1 MLILINKVS
10 ENMKNS
16 DEREQRQ
23 QKLADLFF
31 EMGMDLDLI
40 EKISGVDK
48 RKIIFKRMGKFDKVP
63 LTLKDYDSSMYL
75 ENKNSY

>member
-1 MLILINKVS
+1 MGNEKI
-10 ENMKNS
+10 
-16 DEREQRQ
+16 REQRQ

-40 EKISGVDK
+40 EKVSGVDK
-48 RKIIFKRMGKFDKVP
+48 RKIILKRMSKSKDIP
-63 LTLKDYDSSMYL
+63 LTLNKHDSNMYL

>member
-1 MLILINKVS
+1 MMNK
-10 ENMKNS
+10 ENEK
-16 DEREQRQ
+16 EKRQ

-40 EKISGVDK
+40 EKVSGVDK
-48 RKIIFKRMGKFDKVP
+48 RKIILKRINKSKEAP
-63 LTLKDYDSSMYL
+63 LTLNEYDSNMYL

>member
-1 MLILINKVS
+1 MTIN
-10 ENMKNS
+10 EQ
-16 DEREQRQ
+16 DREKRQ

-40 EKISGVDK
+40 EKVSGVDK
-48 RKIIFKRMGKFDKVP
+48 RKIILKRMDKSKGVP
-63 LTLKDYDSSMYL
+63 LTLTEHDSNMYV

>member
-1 MLILINKVS
+1 MTRK
-10 ENMKNS
+10 EQ
-16 DEREQRQ
+16 DRERRQ

-40 EKISGVDK
+40 EKVSGVDK
-48 RKIIFKRMGKFDKVP
+48 RKIILKSKEKSKDVP
-63 LTLKDYDSSMYL
+63 LTLNKYDSNMYL

>member
-1 MLILINKVS
+1 MTIK
-10 ENMKNS
+10 EQ
-16 DEREQRQ
+16 DRERRQ

-40 EKISGVDK
+40 EKVSGVDK
-48 RKIIFKRMGKFDKVP
+48 RKIILKSKEKSKGVP
-63 LTLKDYDSSMYL
+63 LTLNEYDSNMYL

>member
-1 MLILINKVS
+1 M
-10 ENMKNS
+10 E
-16 DEREQRQ
+16 EREKRQ

-40 EKISGVDK
+40 EKVSGVDK
-48 RKIIFKRMGKFDKVP
+48 RKILLKRMGKSKDLP
-63 LTLKDYDSSMYL
+63 LTLNQSNSNMYV

>member
-1 MLILINKVS
+1 MIQ
-10 ENMKNS
+10 
-16 DEREQRQ
+16 DEREKRQ

-40 EKISGVDK
+40 EKVSGVDK
-48 RKIIFKRMGKFDKVP
+48 RKILLKRMGKSKDVP
-63 LTLKDYDSSMYL
+63 LTLNQYDSNMYV

>member
-1 MLILINKVS
+1 MIQN
-10 ENMKNS
+10 
-16 DEREQRQ
+16 ERERRQ

-48 RKIIFKRMGKFDKVP
+48 RKILLKKNVKSNIDS
-63 LTLKDYDSSMYL
+63 LTLNSDNSNMYL
-75 ENKNSY
+75 ENNNSY

>member
-1 MLILINKVS
+1 MTRN
-10 ENMKNS
+10 EQ
-16 DEREQRQ
+16 DRERRQ

-40 EKISGVDK
+40 EKVSGVDK
-48 RKIIFKRMGKFDKVP
+48 GKIILKSKEKSKDHP
-63 LTLKDYDSSMYL
+63 LTLNEYDSNIYL

>member
-1 MLILINKVS
+1 MI
-10 ENMKNS
+10 EN
-16 DEREQRQ
+16 EREQRQ

-40 EKISGVDK
+40 EKVSGVDK
-48 RKIIFKRMGKFDKVP
+48 RKIILKRMDKSKDLP
-63 LTLKDYDSSMYL
+63 LTLNKVNSNMYI

>member
-1 MLILINKVS
+1 MINK
-10 ENMKNS
+10 ENDK
-16 DEREQRQ
+16 ERRQ

-40 EKISGVDK
+40 EKVSGIDK
-48 RKIIFKRMGKFDKVP
+48 RKIILKRMNNKSNEASV
-63 LTLKDYDSSMYL
+63 TLVGDDSNMYV

>member
-1 MLILINKVS
+1 MIQN
-10 ENMKNS
+10 
-16 DEREQRQ
+16 EREQRQ

-48 RKIIFKRMGKFDKVP
+48 RKILLKRMNKSKDIQ
-63 LTLKDYDSSMYL
+63 LTLNDHNSNMYI

>member
-1 MLILINKVS
+1 
-10 ENMKNS
+10 MK
-16 DEREQRQ
+16 EREIRQ

-40 EKISGVDK
+40 EKVSGVDK
-48 RKIIFKRMGKFDKVP
+48 NKILLKRMGKSSDLP
-63 LTLKDYDSSMYL
+63 LTLNKANSNMYV

>member
-1 MLILINKVS
+1 MTIN
-10 ENMKNS
+10 
-16 DEREQRQ
+16 EQDRVRRQ

-48 RKIIFKRMGKFDKVP
+48 NKIILKSKEKSKDVP
-63 LTLKDYDSSMYL
+63 LTLSEYDSNMYL
-75 ENKNSY
+75 ENRNSY

>member
-1 MLILINKVS
+1 M
-10 ENMKNS
+10 

-40 EKISGVDK
+40 EKVSGVDK
-48 RKIIFKRMGKFDKVP
+48 KKIILKRTGKSREVP
-63 LTLKDYDSSMYL
+63 LTLNKYDSSMYV